1 MMATAV
7 IVTEIIFHSYI
18 NSSFPLAI
26 ENDIL
31 CCPGSKKKKKISVP
45 GKTKSILDSA
55 LTKYSCGRNI
65 TSFVYVKCLLVDS

>member
-7 IVTEIIFHSYI
+7 MVTEIIFHSYI

-31 CCPGSKKKKKISVP
+31 CCPGSKKKKFQFQAKLKAYWIARLQSTLAVEIS
-45 GKTKSILDSA
+45 LH
-55 LTKYSCGRNI
+55 
-65 TSFVYVKCLLVDS
+65 SFT

>member
-7 IVTEIIFHSYI
+7 MVTEIIFHSYI

-31 CCPGSKKKKKISVP
+31 CCPGSKKKKKFQFQAKLKAYWIARLQSTLAVEIS
-45 GKTKSILDSA
+45 LH
-55 LTKYSCGRNI
+55 
-65 TSFVYVKCLLVDS
+65 SFT